1 MAQAGYDPSQA
12 VSFWERMSGCPRAM
26 IGKLCFRSQQ
36 AIPEFL
42 STHPS
47 DVTRINQ
54 IEAWVPEA
62 MKHYRPDLAPHP
74 QPVQPYRPPI
84 GPMPDTLPQTG

>member
-1 MAQAGYDPSQA
+1 
-12 VSFWERMSGCPRAM
+12 M

-62 MKHYRPDLAPHP
+62 RKHYRPELTPAEPHG
-74 QPVQPYRPPI
+74 PVRPYRPPI
-84 GPMPDTLPQTG
+84 GPMPDTFPHTG